1 VMALDRPAIGERAR
15 IVSRIQCV
23 TCLSRKG
30 GFALSS
36 PLFPE
41 ALMTDIAATL
51 HGPDH
56 LATVAK
62 PKLDSP
68 SNRIAV
74 I

>member
-1 VMALDRPAIGERAR
+1 
-15 IVSRIQCV
+15 
-23 TCLSRKG
+23 
-30 GFALSS
+30 
-36 PLFPE
+36 
-41 ALMTDIAATL
+41 MTDIAATL